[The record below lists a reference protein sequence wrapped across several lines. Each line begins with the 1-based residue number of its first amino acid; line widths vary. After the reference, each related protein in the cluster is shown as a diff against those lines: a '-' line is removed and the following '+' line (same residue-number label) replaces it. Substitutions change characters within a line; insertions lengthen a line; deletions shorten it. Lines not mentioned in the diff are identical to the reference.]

1 MKTLR
6 VRDIMTSEV
15 YTLEAGASVAEAAH
29 DLRMRGI
36 SGAPVLDRGRVVGVV
51 SKTDLMTPQNW
62 PVEAGQPTVD
72 AVMTRVVYAVRPG
85 DPVMMAV
92 RLMVAEDIHRAV
104 VVRDDGKLA
113 GIVTSLDVLRALAR
127 GDAVQEGDPLLEER
141 LEHHSDPAVAV
152 DYVDLRTLELAA

>member
-15 YTLEAGASVAEAAH
+15 YTLEAGASVAEAARE
-29 DLRMRGI
+29 LRVRGI
-36 SGAPVLDRGRVVGVV
+36 GGAPVLDSGRVVGLV
-51 SKTDLMTPQNW
+51 STTDLGMPQNW

-85 DPVMMAV
+85 DPVMTAV
-92 RLMVAEDIHRAV
+92 RLMVEEDIHRAV
-104 VVRDDGKLA
+104 VVRDDGRLA

-127 GDAVQEGDPLLEER
+127 GDGVQEGDPILEER
-141 LEHHSDPAVAV
+141 QEHHSDPAVAV
-152 DYVDLRTLELAA
+152 DYVDLRSFDLAS